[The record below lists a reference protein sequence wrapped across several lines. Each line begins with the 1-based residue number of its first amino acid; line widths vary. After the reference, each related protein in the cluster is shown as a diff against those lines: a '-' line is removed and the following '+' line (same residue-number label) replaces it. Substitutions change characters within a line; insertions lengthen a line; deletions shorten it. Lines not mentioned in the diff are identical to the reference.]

1 MIVTAIDLS
10 HGLEGI
16 LNSLM
21 TQGAALGWTLIKAF
35 LVFIVGR
42 LLINLVNKLINV
54 ISILQSK
61 LLSEVW

>member
-21 TQGAALGWTLIKAF
+21 TQGAALGMDTYQG
-35 LVFIVGR
+35 VFGFYSR
-42 LLINLVNKLINV
+42 A
-54 ISILQSK
+54 SPD
-61 LLSEVW
+61 

>member
-21 TQGAALGWTLIKAF
+21 TQGAAFGMDTYQGVFWF
-35 LVFIVGR
+35 L
-42 LLINLVNKLINV
+42 
-54 ISILQSK
+54 
-61 LLSEVW
+61 

>member
-21 TQGAALGWTLIKAF
+21 TRKGRRWDGHLSRRFWF
-35 LVFIVGR
+35 L
-42 LLINLVNKLINV
+42 
-54 ISILQSK
+54 
-61 LLSEVW
+61 

>member
-21 TQGAALGWTLIKAF
+21 TQGRRWDGHLSRRFWF
-35 LVFIVGR
+35 L
-42 LLINLVNKLINV
+42 
-54 ISILQSK
+54 
-61 LLSEVW
+61 

>member
-21 TQGAALGWTLIKAF
+21 RRWDGHLSRRFWF
-35 LVFIVGR
+35 L
-42 LLINLVNKLINV
+42 
-54 ISILQSK
+54 
-61 LLSEVW
+61 

>member
-35 LVFIVGR
+35 LVFIIIILSIPIDTKTVG
-42 LLINLVNKLINV
+42 
-54 ISILQSK
+54 
-61 LLSEVW
+61 